1 MALCPEEREIISR
14 ELARDEK
21 VSTRYLGRLLGRDH
35 SGIAKEIARNGG
47 RAAYRATAAQERC
60 DTMRAR
66 PKARKLESSARL
78 HDAVNDG
85 LAQKWSPK
93 QIAERLERDHPD
105 DPELRVSHETIYEC
119 LYLQARGELRTQ
131 LKQRG
136 ANENTS
142 GLLGQYFPKGTD
154 LSLHTQEE
162 LNRAATELNGRP
174 RETIWVEETS

>member
-1 MALCPEEREIISR
+1 MATGTALCPEEREIISR
-14 ELARDEK
+14 ELARDEN

-60 DTMRAR
+60 DAMRAR
-66 PKARKLESSARL
+66 PKTRKLESSARL

-85 LAQKWSPK
+85 LAQKWSPR

-119 LYLQARGELRTQ
+119 LYLQAQ
-131 LKQRG
+131 W
-136 ANENTS
+136 
-142 GLLGQYFPKGTD
+142 PC
-154 LSLHTQEE
+154 
-162 LNRAATELNGRP
+162 
-174 RETIWVEETS
+174 V